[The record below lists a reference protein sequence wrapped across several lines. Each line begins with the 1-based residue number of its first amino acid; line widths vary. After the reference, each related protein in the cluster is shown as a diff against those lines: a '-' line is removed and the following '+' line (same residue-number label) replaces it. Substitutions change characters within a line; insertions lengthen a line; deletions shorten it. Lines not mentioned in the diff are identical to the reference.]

1 MTKAHGLTLCILLA
15 VTLAACGTVVTPQ
28 PTPGPSPTNTP
39 LPHPTL
45 VVGPAGTAPALPL
58 ADTATPTVSP
68 TPIVYVIQSGDTLLE
83 IAQEYGVSVEAIQ
96 RANGIEDPRFLRVGQ
111 EVLIPTGE
119 EEDGE
124 MTTGGL
130 LLPTPTPIPFDVQ
143 GVACYETP
151 VGSLWCLG
159 EVVNTTPAPVINVQM
174 LVTLFDAGGQRVAQ
188 ADTFVAADL
197 IPPGERSPFGVLFVD
212 PPPGQIVPQ
221 VSLMRGQVAGELAAS
236 YVSVS
241 AIETQGE
248 LSGPQFEISGQVQN
262 DGELTAGSVSVIA
275 TTYDAGGLVTGFRH
289 ETVALEAPLA
299 PGETA
304 PFSLLLNFHGDAPAD
319 FSVIALGNASTG

>member
-1 MTKAHGLTLCILLA
+1 MVKAHGLTLCILLVA
-15 VTLAACGTVVTPQ
+15 MLAACGTVVTPQ
-28 PTPGPSPTNTP
+28 PTPGPQPTNTP
-39 LPHPTL
+39 LPGQTP
-45 VVGPAGTAPALPL
+45 VIGPAGTAPALPL

-119 EEDGE
+119 EEE
-124 MTTGGL
+124 GGGSSGSL
-130 LLPTPTPIPFDVQ
+130 LLLTPTPLPFDVQ

-151 VGSLWCLG
+151 VSSLWCLG
-159 EVVNTTPAPVINVQM
+159 EVVNTTDGSVTNVQM

-212 PPPGQIVPQ
+212 PPPGQVVPQ
-221 VSLMRGQVAGELAAS
+221 VTVIRGQVAGELAAS

-241 AIETQGE
+241 AIEIEGGP
-248 LSGPQFEISGQVQN
+248 SGPQFEVSGTVQN
-262 DGELTAGSVSVIA
+262 DDGLAASRVNVIV
-275 TTYDAGGLVTGFRH
+275 TTYDDAGLVTSFRQ
-289 ETVALEAPLA
+289 EAVTLEVPLA

-304 PFSLLLNFHGDAPAD
+304 PFSFLLNFYGDVPVD
-319 FSVIALGNASTG
+319 FSVIALGNV

>member
-1 MTKAHGLTLCILLA
+1 MTKAHGLLLCIMLA
-15 VTLAACGTVVTPQ
+15 AMLTACGTVVTPQ
-28 PTPGPSPTNTP
+28 PTPGPSPTSTP
-39 LPHPTL
+39 LPGQTL
-45 VVGPAGTAPALPL
+45 AIGPAGTAPALPL

-68 TPIVYVIQSGDTLLE
+68 TPIIYVIQSGDTLLE

-96 RANGIEDPRFLRVGQ
+96 RANGIEDPRLLRVGQ

-124 MTTGGL
+124 MASGGL
-130 LLPTPTPIPFDVQ
+130 LIPTPTPIPFDVQ

-151 VGSLWCLG
+151 VSSLWCLG
-159 EVVNTTPAPVINVQM
+159 EVVNTTAAPVTNVHM
-174 LVTLFDAGGQRVAQ
+174 LVTLFDTGGQRVAEK
-188 ADTFVAADL
+188 DTFVAADL

-212 PPPGQIVPQ
+212 PPPGQVIPQ
-221 VSLMRGQVAGELAAS
+221 VALVRGQVAGELAAS

-241 AIETQGE
+241 AIETQGQPA
-248 LSGPQFEISGQVQN
+248 GPQFEVSGKVQN
-262 DGELTAGSVSVIA
+262 DGSLAAGSVSVIV
-275 TTYDAGGLVTGFRH
+275 TIYDADGLVTGFRH
-289 ETVALEAPLA
+289 ETVAIEAPLA

-319 FSVIALGNASTG
+319 FSVIALGSSPG

>member
-1 MTKAHGLTLCILLA
+1 MCKAIFFTLCVSLA

-28 PTPGPSPTNTP
+28 PTPGPSPTGTP
-39 LPHPTL
+39 LPGSTR

-119 EEDGE
+119 EEE
-124 MTTGGL
+124 GGVASGNL
-130 LLPTPTPIPFDVQ
+130 LIPTPTPVPLEVQ

-159 EVVNTTPAPVINVQM
+159 EVANTTVTPVTNVHL
-174 LVTLFDAGGQRVAQ
+174 LVTLFDADGQPVAQ
-188 ADTFVAADL
+188 QDPFVAADL
-197 IPPGERSPFGVLFVD
+197 IPPGERAPFGVLFMD
-212 PPPGQIVPQ
+212 PLPGQIVPQ
-221 VSLMRGQVAGELAAS
+221 VSLVRGQAAGELAAA

-241 AIETQGE
+241 AVETQGGP
-248 LSGPQFEISGQVQN
+248 SGPHFEVSGTVRN
-262 DGELTAGSVSVIA
+262 DGDVAAGKVGVVV
-275 TTYDAGGLVTGFRH
+275 TVYDADGLVTGFWH
-289 ETVALEAPLA
+289 EWVGLDGPLA
-299 PGETA
+299 PGETV
-304 PFSLLLNFHGDAPAD
+304 PFSMLLIYYGDVPAD
-319 FSVIALGNASTG
+319 FSTVALGYVLTE